1 MIYNVTNEF
10 TRLAETA
17 GTIQNNSYIYP
28 IEISNQ
34 AVADSGILLYPL
46 NKFTFSGT
54 QLYMRCTDGGAWAE
68 IRVVPFLLDFGTS
81 TATPTADTDT
91 DSDVDELIADAL
103 NGTYSTDPDADSV
116 INEMLDNTDPID
128 TGDGWSDYVND
139 LFP

>member
-1 MIYNVTNEF
+1 MIYNVTNDF
-10 TRLAETA
+10 VRLSETA

-28 IEISNQ
+28 IELSNQ

-54 QLYMRCTDGGAWAE
+54 QLYMRCTDGGAWAQ

-81 TATPTADTDT
+81 TATTPADTT
-91 DSDVDELIADAL
+91 SDVDELIADAL
-103 NGTYSTDPDADSV
+103 NGNYSTDPDADSV
-116 INEMLDNTDPID
+116 INEMLNNTDPID
-128 TGDGWSDYVND
+128 TGDGFSDFVND